1 MNIEKLILQSNNFS
15 QQIHFYEKMLG
26 LNLID
31 ENENSF
37 SVKVG
42 KSILVFEKS
51 TIKSYYHFAFNI
63 PPFQIL
69 DALDWAKDRVN
80 ILQFEGEDILDFKS
94 WNAKAFYFFDADNN
108 IVEFIDR
115 RNLNEK
121 SNNGFSITNLLEI
134 SEIGLPADNISQVF
148 QLLNEKASI
157 KKYSGNYDNFCAAG
171 GEHGLFIIV
180 NHEDKKWLPTELP
193 AKAFPFELIF
203 QNEGNKYFLKFDGGE
218 IFIKKGG
225 KG

>member
-1 MNIEKLILQSNNFS
+1 MNIEKLILQSTNFS
-15 QQIHFYEKMLG
+15 QQIYFYEEILG
-26 LNLID
+26 LKLI
-31 ENENSF
+31 EKNEDSF

-51 TIKSYYHFAFNI
+51 NSKSYYHFAFNV
-63 PPFQIL
+63 PSFQIM
-69 DALDWAKDRVN
+69 DALDWTKERVD

-115 RNLNEK
+115 RNLDNKTGEV
-121 SNNGFSITNLLEI
+121 FSIYNLLEI
-134 SEIGLPADNISQVF
+134 SEMGLPANNILQVF

-171 GEHGLFIIV
+171 DEHGLFIIV
-180 NHEDKKWLPTELP
+180 NQNTKNWLPTALP
-193 AKAFPFELIF
+193 AKAFPFKLIF
-203 QNEGNKYFLKFDGGE
+203 QNEGKKYYLKMNERGILLENFG
-218 IFIKKGG
+218 
-225 KG
+225 